1 MNYLGRVGRRVR
13 RARTGHGL
21 TIRALASASGLST
34 RYIALAEA
42 GDANLSLV
50 KARALA
56 HALGLRVE
64 QLVAEAGDDRSLVAL
79 LGVRGAGKSAV
90 GRRLADRLGRPFVE
104 LDERIEAAADL
115 SLAEVFAVHGEDYYR
130 RLEGRAL
137 DDLIAAAEPVVVAMG
152 GSIVTHSGN
161 FQRLRNA
168 ATTIWLRAA
177 AEDHWDRVILQG
189 DRRPM
194 RDHPDA
200 MAELRR
206 LLAERADLYGEADHV
221 VDTSGRPLDAV
232 VDDAVRALATID
244 LPD

>member
-168 ATTIWLRAA
+168 AT
-177 AEDHWDRVILQG
+177 
-189 DRRPM
+189 
-194 RDHPDA
+194 
-200 MAELRR
+200 
-206 LLAERADLYGEADHV
+206 
-221 VDTSGRPLDAV
+221 SF
-232 VDDAVRALATID
+232 
-244 LPD
+244 

>member
-1 MNYLGRVGRRVR
+1 MR
-13 RARTGHGL
+13 RARLGRGL
-21 TIRALASASGLST
+21 TIRALAGSSGLST

-64 QLVAEAGDDRSLVAL
+64 HLVAEGDDLHGLVAL

-90 GRRLADRLGRPFVE
+90 GRQLAARLGRDFVE

-130 RLEGRAL
+130 RLETRAL
-137 DDLIAAAEPVVVAMG
+137 DDLIAAGDPLVVATG
-152 GSIVTHSGN
+152 GSIVTHAGN
-161 FQRLRNA
+161 FHRLRAA
-168 ATTIWLRAA
+168 ATTLWLRAA

-206 LLAERADLYGEADHV
+206 LLAERAALYGEADHV
-221 VDTSGRPLDAV
+221 VDTSGRALEAV
-232 VDDAVRALATID
+232 VDDAARVLATAGLAD
-244 LPD
+244 